1 MTGTELSP
9 TVSVALC
16 THNGASYLREQLLSI
31 LNQSRQPDEVV
42 LSDDASTDD
51 TLEVADR
58 AFAEWRSGRPDS
70 TVTLRVIRN
79 RVPLGVA
86 ANFEQAL
93 AACSG
98 ELCALSDQDDVW
110 YPRRLEVMAAEF
122 AGRPELQLLHSDARL
137 VDGRGMPL
145 GSTLLQTLGVTADEK
160 RDVHEGRAFD
170 VLLRRNIIT
179 GATAVVRRELVER
192 SRPFPSAWVHDEW
205 LAIVAAATGTVDF
218 LDEALIDYRQHGGNQ
233 IGVTSL
239 NAAGRLGRLQA
250 ARTRRNERLLARAE
264 ALDERAPGLIPSP
277 SETYLRDI
285 RAKVAHERARSAFP
299 RARFRRVLPVLRQ
312 WRTGGYTRFG
322 RGPQD
327 VLRDL
332 VQPV

>member
-1 MTGTELSP
+1 MRP

-31 LNQSRQPDEVV
+31 LNQSRPPHEVV

-86 ANFEQAL
+86 ANFEQVL

-170 VLLRRNIIT
+170 VLLGRNIIT

-192 SRPFPSAWVHDEW
+192 ARPFPSAWVHDEW
-205 LAIVAAATGTVDF
+205 LAMVAAATGTVDF
-218 LDEALIDYRQHGGNQ
+218 LDESLIDYRQHGGNQ

-239 NAAGRLGRLQA
+239 DTAGRLGRLRA
-250 ARTRRNERLLARAE
+250 PRSTRNERLLARAE
-264 ALDERAPGLIPSP
+264 ALNERAPGLVPAP
-277 SETYLRDI
+277 SETYLRAI
-285 RAKVAHERARSAFP
+285 RAKVAHERARSTFP
-299 RARFRRVLPVLRQ
+299 RARFRRVLPVLRL